1 MSIIQGHLVLVNRF
15 GGFSVKQFYIVDS
28 SMLPEVVGKVIAA
41 RALLQNGEV
50 KQVSEAV
57 KQVGISRGTYY
68 KYKDYVFLP
77 DPEMASRKAVISL
90 MLHHDRGILSEVL
103 TTMSQAQASIVTIN
117 QNIPI
122 HNWASV
128 VMSFDISALQGTLD
142 DLVTT
147 LGDIRGVSDV
157 HLVSVE

>member
-1 MSIIQGHLVLVNRF
+1 MVAVNYF
-15 GGFSVKQFYIVDS
+15 GGILREAVLYVDS
-28 SMLPEVVGKVIAA
+28 SILPDVVGKVIAA
-41 RALLQNGEV
+41 RTLLQNGEV

-77 DPEMASRKAVISL
+77 DHEMASRKAVISL

-103 TTMSQAQASIVTIN
+103 TVISHAQASIVTIN

-128 VMSFDISALQGTLD
+128 VISFDISALQGTID
-142 DLVTT
+142 DLVTK

-157 HLVSVE
+157 HLISVE